1 MFEDLMRKYKKDS
14 REMKFNIFYWFFSIL
29 ILPFSLYF
37 NFSLLFVFILLIIA
51 NVSYFLIDYFKIMKN
66 TNAKEKGIKSRIK
79 AYNNKIE
86 KLKFDSIIKLLKQYN
101 IKTKSDLKFAI
112 DYFISEKPIKTV
124 PNLLELI
131 ITIFFSLAAFIGV
144 AYNTETKSLNIEMIN
159 KTIDS
164 TLAVLLCTL
173 VPILIVKF
181 IIDIFKN
188 PKDKRYTN
196 LINDLSYIYV
206 NFDKF
211 KKICRN

>member
-14 REMKFNIFYWFFSIL
+14 REMKFNIFYWFFSVL

-51 NVSYFLIDYFKIMKN
+51 NVSYFLIDYFKIMKG
-66 TNAKEKGIKSRIK
+66 TNVKEKGIKSRIK

-101 IKTKSDLKFAI
+101 LKTKSDLKFAI

-131 ITIFFSLAAFIGV
+131 ITIFFFTCSIHWCC
-144 AYNTETKSLNIEMIN
+144 I
-159 KTIDS
+159 
-164 TLAVLLCTL
+164 
-173 VPILIVKF
+173 
-181 IIDIFKN
+181 
-188 PKDKRYTN
+188 
-196 LINDLSYIYV
+196 
-206 NFDKF
+206 
-211 KKICRN
+211 

>member
-1 MFEDLMRKYKKDS
+1 
-14 REMKFNIFYWFFSIL
+14 
-29 ILPFSLYF
+29 
-37 NFSLLFVFILLIIA
+37 
-51 NVSYFLIDYFKIMKN
+51 
-66 TNAKEKGIKSRIK
+66 
-79 AYNNKIE
+79 
-86 KLKFDSIIKLLKQYN
+86 
-101 IKTKSDLKFAI
+101 
-112 DYFISEKPIKTV
+112 
-124 PNLLELI
+124 
-131 ITIFFSLAAFIGV
+131 
-144 AYNTETKSLNIEMIN
+144 MIN

-211 KKICRN
+211 KKQL

>member
-1 MFEDLMRKYKKDS
+1 MFEDLMREYRKDS
-14 REMKFNIFYWFFSIL
+14 REKKFNVFYWRFSVL

-37 NFSLLFVFILLIIA
+37 NFSLLFVFILLIMA
-51 NVSYFLIDYFKIMKN
+51 SVSYFLIDYFKIMKGIN
-66 TNAKEKGIKSRIK
+66 VKEKGIKSRIK

-101 IKTKSDLKFAI
+101 LKTKSDLKFAI

-159 KTIDS
+159 KIIDS

-211 KKICRN
+211 EKQL